1 MTATRSPEVSPT
13 SDPVPTRI
21 GLGLV
26 EFPFR
31 DVRRFWQWVDL
42 CEDGGIDAV
51 WHCDR
56 LIAPEPYMEPLT
68 FLAALA
74 GATERLG
81 LGMDVVVLPF
91 RDPLVL
97 ARQCATIDVLSGGR
111 LRPGFGVGPV
121 GVPEWDATGRSTAR
135 RGAQTDEAIDLMR
148 RLWAG
153 GPVTYAG
160 KSFHYR
166 DAVIAPSPVQQ
177 PLPLWIGGRSD
188 AAVRRIARVG
198 SGWFSG
204 LATPEEVAPVIRDI
218 ASACVAAGRSFPEAN
233 YGADFAFHIGS
244 EDDPAVQEA
253 VTTLARFTPHAPTD
267 LIAVGSAD
275 AVAARIEAFHQVG
288 VRTFALRP
296 LAETDG
302 GILKQTQQLLE
313 EIVPRFAD

>member
-1 MTATRSPEVSPT
+1 MVSAE
-13 SDPVPTRI
+13 DVPTRI

-26 EFPFR
+26 EFPFQE
-31 DVRRFWQWVDL
+31 VRNFWRWLDL

-56 LIAPEPYMEPLT
+56 LIAPEPYLEPLT
-68 FLAALA
+68 FLAAVA
-74 GATERLG
+74 GATERIG

-111 LRPGFGVGPV
+111 LRPGFGVGPA
-121 GVPEWDATGRSTAR
+121 GVPEWGATGRSTAG
-135 RGAQTDEAIDLMR
+135 RGARSDEAIEIMQ

-153 GPVTYAG
+153 GPVTYDG
-160 KSFHYR
+160 RFFHYR

-177 PLPLWIGGRSD
+177 PLPLWIGGRSE

-204 LATPEEVAPVIRDI
+204 LATAQEVAPVIGAID
-218 ASACVAAGRSFPEAN
+218 AACAAAGRPFPAAN
-233 YGADFAFHIGS
+233 YGADFAFHLGS
-244 EDDPAVQEA
+244 GDDPAVQEA
-253 VTTLARFTPHAPTD
+253 LTTTARFTIHQPTD
-267 LIAVGSAD
+267 LMAIGSAE
-275 AVAARIEAFHQVG
+275 AVAARIDTFRAAG

-296 LAETDG
+296 LAARDE
-302 GILKQTQQLLE
+302 GILAQTRRLLDE
-313 EIVPRFAD
+313 VVPRFQAPPRE

>member
-1 MTATRSPEVSPT
+1 MDGAAVT
-13 SDPVPTRI
+13 SESVPTRI

-26 EFPFR
+26 EFPFQ
-31 DVRRFWQWVDL
+31 DVRRFWRWVDL
-42 CEDGGIDAV
+42 CEDGGIDAI

-81 LGMDVVVLPF
+81 LGMDVVVVPF

-121 GVPEWDATGRSTAR
+121 GVPEWDATGRTTAR
-135 RGAQTDEAIDLMR
+135 RGARTDEAIDLMQ

-153 GPVTYAG
+153 GPVSHEG
-160 KSFHYR
+160 RFFRYR

-177 PLPLWIGGRSD
+177 PLPIWIGGRSD
-188 AAVRRIARVG
+188 AAVRRIARIG

-204 LATPEEVAPVIRDI
+204 LATAQEVAPVIRAI
-218 ASACVAAGRSFPEAN
+218 GSACAAAGRPFPAAN

-244 EDDPAVQEA
+244 GDDPAVQEA
-253 VTTLARFTPHAPTD
+253 VTTIARFTPHPPTD
-267 LIAVGSAD
+267 LIATGSAD
-275 AVAARIEAFHQVG
+275 EVAARIEAFREAG

-296 LAETDG
+296 LAATDQ
-302 GILKQTQQLLE
+302 GILDQTQRLLDDV
-313 EIVPRFAD
+313 VPRFAD